1 MCPKIETHLDAAPRL
16 IDHLSPEERA
26 YQKILKL
33 ASVKE
38 RSTNQ
43 IRARLERDGFQV
55 EAIESAL
62 ERAER
67 NGVVNDA
74 RYADFYVR
82 SRLSSGKGSA
92 GIARDLERLDID
104 PARIPTFQE
113 HLEEGYASEEDR
125 AFSFLQRKPPRS
137 KNQREGAFRK
147 LVGQGYSAQ
156 VASSAA
162 RRWSETYATQPS
174 GSSAGAYFES

>member
-1 MCPKIETHLDAAPRL
+1 MRSKLEAHLDAAPRL
-16 IDHLSPEERA
+16 MDHLSPEERA

-43 IRARLERDGFQV
+43 LRARLERDGFNL

-67 NGVVNDA
+67 NGVVDDA

-82 SRLSSGKGSA
+82 SRLSCGKGSA

-104 PARIPTFQE
+104 PACIPTFQE
-113 HLEEGYASEEDR
+113 HLEEGCASEEDR
-125 AFSFLQRKPPRS
+125 AFAFLQRKPPHS

-156 VASSAA
+156 VASSVA
-162 RRWSETYATQPS
+162 RRWSEAYAAQSS
-174 GSSAGAYFES
+174 GSSIGAYFEG

>member
-1 MCPKIETHLDAAPRL
+1 MRSKLEAQLDAAPRPM
-16 IDHLSPEERA
+16 DRLSPEERA

-38 RSTNQ
+38 RSSNQ
-43 IRARLERDGFQV
+43 LRARLERDGFQA

-67 NGVVNDA
+67 NGVVDDA

-82 SRLSSGKGSA
+82 SRLCSGKGLA
-92 GIARDLERLDID
+92 GITRDLERLDID
-104 PARIPTFQE
+104 PACVPSFQE
-113 HLEEGYASEEDR
+113 HLEDGYASEEDR
-125 AFSFLQRKPPRS
+125 AFSFLQRKPPHS

-147 LVGQGYSAQ
+147 LVGQGYSTQ
-156 VASSAA
+156 VASSVA
-162 RRWSETYATQPS
+162 RRWSETYDAQPS
-174 GSSAGAYFES
+174 GSSVGAYFEG